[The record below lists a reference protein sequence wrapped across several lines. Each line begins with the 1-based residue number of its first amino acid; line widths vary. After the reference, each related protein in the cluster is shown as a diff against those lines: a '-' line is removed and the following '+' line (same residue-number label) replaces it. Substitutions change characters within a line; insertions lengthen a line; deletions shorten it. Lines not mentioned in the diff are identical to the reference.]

1 MSGTIQGSMDTTPDP
16 SSTEQPDP
24 QVHQELEPALPV
36 EPIPSG
42 IPTPVAPPESIAP
55 AWHTLVLAAGIL
67 ALSFGGSTHLTSQRH
82 STNRLFTYGAT
93 AAMEL
98 LMLGWVALGLWLRK
112 VPFRSLFGTVTR
124 GFRGFAMDVGVAL
137 VFWFGSMMILGSIG
151 LVWTAV
157 EFAAAHKHLPTQ
169 PGQKI
174 EPSESQKK
182 TLRTLEQLAPENG
195 SEIAAWVL
203 LCCLAGLIEEAVFRG
218 YLQRQFTAWGKGNV
232 ALGVVFSALMFGAAH
247 GYQGVRNMVMLAV
260 FGVLFSLLAIFRRSL
275 RAGIFAHAG
284 HDLFVGLLLALF
296 RARHLL

>member
-1 MSGTIQGSMDTTPDP
+1 M
-16 SSTEQPDP
+16 TE
-24 QVHQELEPALPV
+24 V
-36 EPIPSG
+36 
-42 IPTPVAPPESIAP
+42 PVAPMMSGDMQSATPPTAIAP
-55 AWHTLVLAAGIL
+55 AWHTVLLIAGIL

-82 STNRLFTYGAT
+82 GANRLITYAAT
-93 AAMEL
+93 AVMEL

-112 VPFRSLFGTVTR
+112 VPFRSLFGKVTS
-124 GFRGFAMDVGVAL
+124 GFRGLALDVGVAL
-137 VFWFGSMMILGSIG
+137 VFWFGAMMVLGSIG
-151 LVWTAV
+151 VVWTLV
-157 EFAAAHKHLPTQ
+157 DFAASHKHLPTQ

-182 TLRTLEQLAPENG
+182 TLQTLEQLAPSNG
-195 SEIAAWVL
+195 REIAAWVL
-203 LCCLAGLIEEAVFRG
+203 ICCLAGLIEEAVFRG

-247 GYQGVRNMVMLAV
+247 GYQGMRNMVMLAV

-284 HDLFVGLLLALF
+284 HDLFVGLMLALF

>member
-1 MSGTIQGSMDTTPDP
+1 
-16 SSTEQPDP
+16 
-24 QVHQELEPALPV
+24 V
-36 EPIPSG
+36 G
-42 IPTPVAPPESIAP
+42 I
-55 AWHTLVLAAGIL
+55 
-67 ALSFGGSTHLTSQRH
+67 
-82 STNRLFTYGAT
+82 
-93 AAMEL
+93 
-98 LMLGWVALGLWLRK
+98 
-112 VPFRSLFGTVTR
+112 
-124 GFRGFAMDVGVAL
+124 AL
-137 VFWFGSMMILGSIG
+137 VFWFGSMMVLGSIG